1 MANTNMNRQVID
13 IRTSAGVGDISNE
26 ILRRWSDKG
35 YDQAVKEGNYDRSR
49 ERLNFEIAK
58 GGKVVPV
65 DKDRPLDKRMAE
77 MLASRGIKDPNVGRV
92 NPNIRTAVQFIF
104 SGSHDRMTELAFG
117 NQKVD
122 FEAKCGNENVQRMPE
137 IEQWAKDIYD
147 FVARKFGEENII
159 SFVVHLDETTA
170 HAHCDIVPVN
180 EQGRISYKD
189 VFHGHNKAEYKQFI
203 LQLHNE
209 LAEVNRK
216 WGLARGTSK
225 VLTGAKGHTTES
237 YRRWLNQECDSLE
250 ERRNNLQ
257 KALDELNK
265 ELATAMTKQKS
276 FTTMIENLTAKKE
289 ELERELQPLRE
300 LQKNGDA
307 ISQEIA
313 QKIQDLENRKA
324 FVEEKLAEKEAK
336 LSSTVQEI
344 DSLRQDKEALE
355 QEASELAEKASASE
369 QDWAHS
375 KGAVMNELL
384 AGTMMHE
391 FTSRYQR
398 LPDDVKEI
406 FSDTLLEQLATDG
419 NHVATVA
426 LALMCEYVEQATSI
440 AQTHGGGGGGGPG
453 GGWRKKDDEDER
465 MFARR
470 SLAMARRM
478 CKSPGRRKK
487 M

>member
-65 DKDRPLDKRMAE
+65 DKNRPLDKRMAE

-250 ERRNNLQ
+250 ERRSNLQ
-257 KALDELNK
+257 NAISELNK
-265 ELATAMTKQKS
+265 ELAICEKKQKS

-344 DSLRQDKEALE
+344 DNLRQDKEALE

-440 AQTHGGGGGGGPG
+440 AQTHGGGGGGPG

>member
-1 MANTNMNRQVID
+1 MNRQVID

-26 ILRRWSDKG
+26 ILRRWSEKG

-65 DKDRPLDKRMAE
+65 DKARPLDKRMAE
-77 MLASRGIKDPNVGRV
+77 MLASRGIKDPNIGRE

-122 FEAKCGNENVQRMPE
+122 FEAKCGNENVKRMPE

-237 YRRWLNQECDSLE
+237 YRRWLNQECISLE
-250 ERRNNLQ
+250 ERRDNLQ

-265 ELATAMTKQKS
+265 ELAICEKKQKS
-276 FTTMIENLTAKKE
+276 FTTMIENLTAQKE
-289 ELERELQPLRE
+289 QLERELQPLRE

-313 QKIQDLENRKA
+313 QKIQNLENRKA

-344 DSLRQDKEALE
+344 DNLRQDKEALE
-355 QEASELAEKASASE
+355 QEASELAAKASASE

-398 LPDDVKEI
+398 LPDEVKEI
-406 FSDTLLEQLATDG
+406 FGDTLLEQLATDG

-440 AQTHGGGGGGGPG
+440 AQTHGGGGGGPG

>member
-77 MLASRGIKDPNVGRV
+77 MLASRGIKDPNIGRV

-122 FEAKCGNENVQRMPE
+122 FEAKSGNENVKRMPE
-137 IEQWAKDIYD
+137 IEEWAKDIYN

-250 ERRNNLQ
+250 ERRSNLQ
-257 KALDELNK
+257 NAISELNK
-265 ELATAMTKQKS
+265 ELAICEKKQKS

-336 LSSTVQEI
+336 LSSTIQEI

-440 AQTHGGGGGGGPG
+440 AQTHGGGGGGPG

>member
-1 MANTNMNRQVID
+1 MNRQVID

-65 DKDRPLDKRMAE
+65 DKERPLDKRMAE
-77 MLASRGIKDPNVGRV
+77 MLASRGIKDPNIGRE

-122 FEAKCGNENVQRMPE
+122 FEAKSGNENVKRMPE
-137 IEQWAKDIYD
+137 IEEWAKDIYN

-203 LQLHNE
+203 LQLHND

-250 ERRNNLQ
+250 ERRSNLQ
-257 KALDELNK
+257 NAISELNK

-289 ELERELQPLRE
+289 ELEKELQPLR
-300 LQKNGDA
+300 
-307 ISQEIA
+307 
-313 QKIQDLENRKA
+313 
-324 FVEEKLAEKEAK
+324 EEKLAEKEAK

-344 DSLRQDKEALE
+344 DNLRQDKEALE
-355 QEASELAEKASASE
+355 QEASELAAKASASE

-398 LPDDVKEI
+398 LPDEVKEI

-440 AQTHGGGGGGGPG
+440 AQTHGGGGGGPG

>member
-13 IRTSAGVGDISNE
+13 IRTSAGIGDISNE
-26 ILRRWSDKG
+26 ILRRWSEKG
-35 YDQAVKEGNYDRSR
+35 YNMAVKEGNYDRSR
-49 ERLNFEIAK
+49 EHLNFEVVK

-65 DKDRPLDKRMAE
+65 DKSRPLDKRMTE
-77 MLASRGIKDPNVGRV
+77 MLASRGIKDPNIGRE
-92 NPNIRTAVQFIF
+92 NQNIRTAVQFIF

-122 FEAKCGNENVQRMPE
+122 FEAKSGNENVKRMAE

-159 SFVVHLDETTA
+159 GFVVHLDETTA

-203 LQLHNE
+203 LQLHND

-250 ERRNNLQ
+250 ERRDNLQ

-265 ELATAMTKQKS
+265 EMAICEKKHKS
-276 FTTMIENLTAKKE
+276 FTTMIENLTAQKE
-289 ELERELQPLRE
+289 DLEKELQPLRE

-324 FVEEKLAEKEAK
+324 YVEEKLAEKEAK
-336 LSSTVQEI
+336 LSSTAQEI
-344 DSLRQDKEALE
+344 DSLRHDKEALE
-355 QEASELAEKASASE
+355 QEASELAAKATASE

-391 FTSRYQR
+391 FTSCYQR
-398 LPDDVKEI
+398 LPDEAKEV
-406 FSDTLLEQLATDG
+406 FGDTLLEQLATDG

-440 AQTHGGGGGGGPG
+440 AQTHGGGGGGPG

-478 CKSPGRRKK
+478 CRPSGRRKK

>member
-13 IRTSAGVGDISNE
+13 IRTSAGVGEISNE

-58 GGKVVPV
+58 GGKIVPV

-77 MLASRGIKDPNVGRV
+77 MLASRGIKDPNIGRV

-203 LQLHNE
+203 LQLHNK

-250 ERRNNLQ
+250 ERRSNLQ
-257 KALDELNK
+257 NAISELNK
-265 ELATAMTKQKS
+265 ELAICEKKQKS

-355 QEASELAEKASASE
+355 QEASELAAKASASE

-398 LPDDVKEI
+398 LPDDAKEI
-406 FSDTLLEQLATDG
+406 FSETLLEQLATDG

-440 AQTHGGGGGGGPG
+440 AQTHGGGGGGPG

>member
-26 ILRRWSDKG
+26 ILRRWSEKG
-35 YDQAVKEGNYDRSR
+35 YNMAVKEGNYDRSR
-49 ERLNFEIAK
+49 EHLNFEVVK

-65 DKDRPLDKRMAE
+65 DKSRPLDKRMAE
-77 MLASRGIKDPNVGRV
+77 MLTSRDIKDPNIGRE
-92 NPNIRTAVQFIF
+92 NQNIRTAVQFIF

-122 FEAKCGNENVQRMPE
+122 FEAKSGNENVKRMAE

-189 VFHGHNKAEYKQFI
+189 VFHGHTKAEYKQFI

-265 ELATAMTKQKS
+265 EMAIYEKKHKS
-276 FTTMIENLTAKKE
+276 FTTMIENLTAQKD
-289 ELERELQPLRE
+289 ELEKELQPLRE

-324 FVEEKLAEKEAK
+324 YVEEKLAEKEAK
-336 LSSTVQEI
+336 LSSTAQEI
-344 DSLRQDKEALE
+344 DSLRHDKEALE
-355 QEASELAEKASASE
+355 QEASELAAKATASE

-391 FTSRYQR
+391 FTSCYQR
-398 LPDDVKEI
+398 LPDEAKEV
-406 FSDTLLEQLATDG
+406 FGDTLLEQLATDG

-440 AQTHGGGGGGGPG
+440 AQTHGGGGGGPG
-453 GGWRKKDDEDER
+453 SGWRKKDDEDER

-478 CKSPGRRKK
+478 CRTAGRRKK
-487 M
+487 I

>member
-35 YDQAVKEGNYDRSR
+35 DDQAVKEGNYDRSR

-58 GGKVVPV
+58 VGKVVLV

-77 MLASRGIKDPNVGRV
+77 MLASRGIKDPNIGRV

-170 HAHCDIVPVN
+170 HAHFDIVPVN

-250 ERRNNLQ
+250 ERRSNLQ
-257 KALDELNK
+257 NAISELNK
-265 ELATAMTKQKS
+265 ELAICEKKQKS

-355 QEASELAEKASASE
+355 QEASELAAKASASE

-398 LPDDVKEI
+398 LPDDAKEI

-440 AQTHGGGGGGGPG
+440 AQTHGGGGGGPG

>member
-1 MANTNMNRQVID
+1 MNRQVID

-250 ERRNNLQ
+250 ERRSNLQ

-440 AQTHGGGGGGGPG
+440 AQTHGGGGPG

>member
-1 MANTNMNRQVID
+1 MNRQVID

-65 DKDRPLDKRMAE
+65 DKERPLDKRMAE
-77 MLASRGIKDPNVGRV
+77 MLASRGIKDPNIGRE

-122 FEAKCGNENVQRMPE
+122 FEAKSGNENVKRMPE
-137 IEQWAKDIYD
+137 IEEWAKDIYN

-180 EQGRISYKD
+180 EKGRISYKD

-209 LAEVNRK
+209 LAEVNSK

-250 ERRNNLQ
+250 ERRSNLQ
-257 KALDELNK
+257 NAIRYRIWRTARLSWKKNWQKRRPSCLPLSRRLTIFVRTKRLWNRRLQNWLQRHRHLNK
-265 ELATAMTKQKS
+265 TGRTA
-276 FTTMIENLTAKKE
+276 
-289 ELERELQPLRE
+289 REL
-300 LQKNGDA
+300 
-307 ISQEIA
+307 S
-313 QKIQDLENRKA
+313 
-324 FVEEKLAEKEAK
+324 
-336 LSSTVQEI
+336 
-344 DSLRQDKEALE
+344 
-355 QEASELAEKASASE
+355 
-369 QDWAHS
+369 
-375 KGAVMNELL
+375 
-384 AGTMMHE
+384 
-391 FTSRYQR
+391 
-398 LPDDVKEI
+398 
-406 FSDTLLEQLATDG
+406 
-419 NHVATVA
+419 
-426 LALMCEYVEQATSI
+426 
-440 AQTHGGGGGGGPG
+440 
-453 GGWRKKDDEDER
+453 
-465 MFARR
+465 
-470 SLAMARRM
+470 
-478 CKSPGRRKK
+478 
-487 M
+487 

>member
-1 MANTNMNRQVID
+1 M
-13 IRTSAGVGDISNE
+13 
-26 ILRRWSDKG
+26 
-35 YDQAVKEGNYDRSR
+35 
-49 ERLNFEIAK
+49 
-58 GGKVVPV
+58 
-65 DKDRPLDKRMAE
+65 
-77 MLASRGIKDPNVGRV
+77 
-92 NPNIRTAVQFIF
+92 
-104 SGSHDRMTELAFG
+104 
-117 NQKVD
+117 
-122 FEAKCGNENVQRMPE
+122 
-137 IEQWAKDIYD
+137 
-147 FVARKFGEENII
+147 
-159 SFVVHLDETTA
+159 VHLDETTA

-250 ERRNNLQ
+250 ERRSNLQ
-257 KALDELNK
+257 NAISELNK
-265 ELATAMTKQKS
+265 ELATAITKQKS

-344 DSLRQDKEALE
+344 DNLRQDKEALE
-355 QEASELAEKASASE
+355 QEASELAAKASASE

-384 AGTMMHE
+384 AGMMMHE

-398 LPDDVKEI
+398 LPDDAKEI

-440 AQTHGGGGGGGPG
+440 AQTHGGGGGGPG

>member
-1 MANTNMNRQVID
+1 MNRQVID

-77 MLASRGIKDPNVGRV
+77 MLASRGIKDPNIGRV

-225 VLTGAKGHTTES
+225 VLTGEKRQTTES

-250 ERRNNLQ
+250 ERRSNLQ
-257 KALDELNK
+257 NAISELNK
-265 ELATAMTKQKS
+265 ELAICEKKQKS

-324 FVEEKLAEKEAK
+324 FVEEKLAEKEGK

-398 LPDDVKEI
+398 LPDDAKEI

-440 AQTHGGGGGGGPG
+440 AQTHGGGGGGPG

>member
-1 MANTNMNRQVID
+1 MNRQVID

-77 MLASRGIKDPNVGRV
+77 MLASRGIKDPNIGRV

-122 FEAKCGNENVQRMPE
+122 FEAKSGNENVKRMPE
-137 IEQWAKDIYD
+137 IEEWAKDIYD

-250 ERRNNLQ
+250 ERRSNLQ

-336 LSSTVQEI
+336 LYSTVQEI
-344 DSLRQDKEALE
+344 DNLRQDKETLE
-355 QEASELAEKASASE
+355 QEASELAEQASASE

-384 AGTMMHE
+384 AGMMMHE

-398 LPDDVKEI
+398 LPDDAKEI

-440 AQTHGGGGGGGPG
+440 AQTHGGGGGGPG

>member
-77 MLASRGIKDPNVGRV
+77 MLASRGIKDPNIGRV

-122 FEAKCGNENVQRMPE
+122 FEAKSGNENVKRMPE
-137 IEQWAKDIYD
+137 IEEWAKDIYN

-250 ERRNNLQ
+250 ERRSNLQ
-257 KALDELNK
+257 NAISELNK
-265 ELATAMTKQKS
+265 ELAICEKKQKS

-440 AQTHGGGGGGGPG
+440 AQTHGGGGSGPG
-453 GGWRKKDDEDER
+453 GGWRKKDDEDEH

>member
-58 GGKVVPV
+58 GGKVVLV
-65 DKDRPLDKRMAE
+65 DKDRPLDRRMAE
-77 MLASRGIKDPNVGRV
+77 MLSSRGIKDPNIGRE

-122 FEAKCGNENVQRMPE
+122 FEAKSGNENVKRMAE

-159 SFVVHLDETTA
+159 GFVVHLDETTA

-203 LQLHNE
+203 LQLHND

-250 ERRNNLQ
+250 ERRSNLQ
-257 KALDELNK
+257 NAISELNK

-440 AQTHGGGGGGGPG
+440 AQTHGGGGGGPG

>member
-1 MANTNMNRQVID
+1 MANMNMNRQVID

-26 ILRRWSDKG
+26 ILRRWSEKG
-35 YDQAVKEGNYDRSR
+35 YNMAVKEGNYDRSR
-49 ERLNFEIAK
+49 EHLNFEVVK

-65 DKDRPLDKRMAE
+65 DKSRPLDKRMAE
-77 MLASRGIKDPNVGRV
+77 MLTSRGIKDPNIGRE
-92 NPNIRTAVQFIF
+92 NQNIRTAVQFIF

-122 FEAKCGNENVQRMPE
+122 FEAKSGNENVKRMAE

-189 VFHGHNKAEYKQFI
+189 VFHGHTKAEYKQFI

-265 ELATAMTKQKS
+265 EMAICEKKHKS
-276 FTTMIENLTAKKE
+276 FTTMIENLTAQKD
-289 ELERELQPLRE
+289 ELEKELQPLRE

-313 QKIQDLENRKA
+313 QKIQNLENRKA
-324 FVEEKLAEKEAK
+324 YVEEKLAEKEAK
-336 LSSTVQEI
+336 LSSTAQEI
-344 DSLRQDKEALE
+344 DSLRHDKEALE
-355 QEASELAEKASASE
+355 QEASELAAKATASE

-391 FTSRYQR
+391 FTSCYQR
-398 LPDDVKEI
+398 LPDEAKEV
-406 FSDTLLEQLATDG
+406 FGDTLLEQLATDG

-440 AQTHGGGGGGGPG
+440 AQTHGGGGGGPG
-453 GGWRKKDDEDER
+453 SGWRKKDDEDER

-478 CKSPGRRKK
+478 CRTAGRRKK
-487 M
+487 I

>member
-77 MLASRGIKDPNVGRV
+77 MLASRGIKDPNIGRV

-250 ERRNNLQ
+250 ERRSNLQ

-344 DSLRQDKEALE
+344 DNLRQDKEALE
-355 QEASELAEKASASE
+355 QEASELAAKASASE

-384 AGTMMHE
+384 AGMMMHE

-398 LPDDVKEI
+398 LPDDAKEI

-440 AQTHGGGGGGGPG
+440 AQTHGGGGGGPG

>member
-58 GGKVVPV
+58 GGKVVLV
-65 DKDRPLDKRMAE
+65 DKDRPLDRRMAE
-77 MLASRGIKDPNVGRV
+77 MLSSRGIKDPNIGRE

-250 ERRNNLQ
+250 ERRSNLQ
-257 KALDELNK
+257 NAISELNK
-265 ELATAMTKQKS
+265 ELAICEKKQKS

-355 QEASELAEKASASE
+355 QEASELDAKASASE

-398 LPDDVKEI
+398 LPDDAKEI

-426 LALMCEYVEQATSI
+426 LALMCEYVDQATSI
-440 AQTHGGGGGGGPG
+440 AQTHGGGGGGPG

-487 M
+487 I

>member
-65 DKDRPLDKRMAE
+65 DKNRPLDKRMAE

-180 EQGRISYKD
+180 EQGKISYKD

-209 LAEVNRK
+209 LAEVNSK

-250 ERRNNLQ
+250 ERRSNLQ
-257 KALDELNK
+257 NAISELNK

-336 LSSTVQEI
+336 LYSTVQEI
-344 DSLRQDKEALE
+344 DNLRQDKETLE

-384 AGTMMHE
+384 AGMMMHE

-398 LPDDVKEI
+398 LPDDAKEI

-440 AQTHGGGGGGGPG
+440 AQTHGGGGGGPG

>member
-1 MANTNMNRQVID
+1 
-13 IRTSAGVGDISNE
+13 
-26 ILRRWSDKG
+26 
-35 YDQAVKEGNYDRSR
+35 
-49 ERLNFEIAK
+49 
-58 GGKVVPV
+58 
-65 DKDRPLDKRMAE
+65 
-77 MLASRGIKDPNVGRV
+77 
-92 NPNIRTAVQFIF
+92 
-104 SGSHDRMTELAFG
+104 
-117 NQKVD
+117 
-122 FEAKCGNENVQRMPE
+122 
-137 IEQWAKDIYD
+137 
-147 FVARKFGEENII
+147 
-159 SFVVHLDETTA
+159 
-170 HAHCDIVPVN
+170 
-180 EQGRISYKD
+180 
-189 VFHGHNKAEYKQFI
+189 
-203 LQLHNE
+203 
-209 LAEVNRK
+209 
-216 WGLARGTSK
+216 
-225 VLTGAKGHTTES
+225 
-237 YRRWLNQECDSLE
+237 LNQECDSLE
-250 ERRNNLQ
+250 ERRSNLQ
-257 KALDELNK
+257 NAISELNK

-440 AQTHGGGGGGGPG
+440 AQTHGGGGGGPG

>member
-77 MLASRGIKDPNVGRV
+77 MLASRGIKDPNIGRV

-122 FEAKCGNENVQRMPE
+122 FEAKSGNENVKRMPE
-137 IEQWAKDIYD
+137 IEEWAKDIYN

-250 ERRNNLQ
+250 ERRSNLQ
-257 KALDELNK
+257 NAISELNK
-265 ELATAMTKQKS
+265 ELAICEKKQKS

-440 AQTHGGGGGGGPG
+440 AQTHGGGGGGPG

>member
-1 MANTNMNRQVID
+1 MNRQVID

-77 MLASRGIKDPNVGRV
+77 MLASRGIKDPNIGRV

-250 ERRNNLQ
+250 ERRSNLQ

-344 DSLRQDKEALE
+344 DNLRQDKEALE
-355 QEASELAEKASASE
+355 QEASELAAKASASE

-384 AGTMMHE
+384 AGMMMHE
-391 FTSRYQR
+391 LT
-398 LPDDVKEI
+398 
-406 FSDTLLEQLATDG
+406 
-419 NHVATVA
+419 
-426 LALMCEYVEQATSI
+426 
-440 AQTHGGGGGGGPG
+440 
-453 GGWRKKDDEDER
+453 
-465 MFARR
+465 
-470 SLAMARRM
+470 
-478 CKSPGRRKK
+478 
-487 M
+487 

>member
-26 ILRRWSDKG
+26 ILRRWSEKG
-35 YDQAVKEGNYDRSR
+35 YNMAVKEGNYDRSR
-49 ERLNFEIAK
+49 EHLNFEVVK

-65 DKDRPLDKRMAE
+65 DKSRPLDKRMAE
-77 MLASRGIKDPNVGRV
+77 MLTSRGIKDPNTGRE

-122 FEAKCGNENVQRMPE
+122 FEAKSGNENVKRMAE

-180 EQGRISYKD
+180 EQGKISYKD

-209 LAEVNRK
+209 LAEVNSK

-250 ERRNNLQ
+250 ERRSNLQ

-375 KGAVMNELL
+375 KGAIMNELL

-440 AQTHGGGGGGGPG
+440 AQTHGGGGGGPG

>member
-1 MANTNMNRQVID
+1 M
-13 IRTSAGVGDISNE
+13 
-26 ILRRWSDKG
+26 
-35 YDQAVKEGNYDRSR
+35 
-49 ERLNFEIAK
+49 
-58 GGKVVPV
+58 
-65 DKDRPLDKRMAE
+65 
-77 MLASRGIKDPNVGRV
+77 
-92 NPNIRTAVQFIF
+92 
-104 SGSHDRMTELAFG
+104 
-117 NQKVD
+117 
-122 FEAKCGNENVQRMPE
+122 
-137 IEQWAKDIYD
+137 
-147 FVARKFGEENII
+147 
-159 SFVVHLDETTA
+159 
-170 HAHCDIVPVN
+170 
-180 EQGRISYKD
+180 
-189 VFHGHNKAEYKQFI
+189 
-203 LQLHNE
+203 
-209 LAEVNRK
+209 NRK

-250 ERRNNLQ
+250 ERRSNLQ

-324 FVEEKLAEKEAK
+324 YVEEKLAEKEAK
-336 LSSTVQEI
+336 LSSTAQEI
-344 DSLRQDKEALE
+344 DSLRHDKEALE
-355 QEASELAEKASASE
+355 QEASELAAKATASE

-391 FTSRYQR
+391 FTSCYQR
-398 LPDDVKEI
+398 LPDEAKEV
-406 FSDTLLEQLATDG
+406 FGDTLLEQLATDG

-440 AQTHGGGGGGGPG
+440 AQTHGGGGGGPG

-478 CKSPGRRKK
+478 CRPSGRRKK

>member
-1 MANTNMNRQVID
+1 MNRQVID

-65 DKDRPLDKRMAE
+65 DKERPLDKRMAE
-77 MLASRGIKDPNVGRV
+77 MFALRGIKDPNIGRV

-122 FEAKCGNENVQRMPE
+122 FEAKSGNENVKRMPE
-137 IEQWAKDIYD
+137 IEQWAKDIYN

-225 VLTGAKGHTTES
+225 VLTGEKRQTTES

-250 ERRNNLQ
+250 ERRSNLQ
-257 KALDELNK
+257 NALDELNK
-265 ELATAMTKQKS
+265 ELAICEKKQKS

-344 DSLRQDKEALE
+344 DNLRQDKEALE
-355 QEASELAEKASASE
+355 QEASELAAKASASE

-384 AGTMMHE
+384 AGMMMHE

-398 LPDDVKEI
+398 LPDDAKEI

-440 AQTHGGGGGGGPG
+440 AQTHGGGGGGPG

>member
-1 MANTNMNRQVID
+1 MNRQVID

-77 MLASRGIKDPNVGRV
+77 MLASRGIKDPNIGRV

-250 ERRNNLQ
+250 ERRSNLQ
-257 KALDELNK
+257 NAISELNK
-265 ELATAMTKQKS
+265 ELAICEKKQKS

-391 FTSRYQR
+391 FTSRYHR

-440 AQTHGGGGGGGPG
+440 AQTHGGGGGGPG

>member
-1 MANTNMNRQVID
+1 MANTNMNRQVIN
-13 IRTSAGVGDISNE
+13 IRGTAGVGDISNE
-26 ILRRWSDKG
+26 VLRRWSDKG
-35 YDQAVKEGNYDRSR
+35 YDMAVKEGNYDRSR
-49 ERLNFEIAK
+49 EHLNFEVVK
-58 GGKVVPV
+58 GGKVVAV
-65 DKDRPLDKRMAE
+65 DKSRPLDKRMAE
-77 MLASRGIKDPNVGRV
+77 MLASRGIKDPNIGR
-92 NPNIRTAVQFIF
+92 NKPNVRTVAEFIF

-122 FEAKCGNENVQRMPE
+122 FEAKRGNEGVQRMPE

-159 SFVVHLDETTA
+159 NFVVHLDETTA

-180 EQGRISYKD
+180 DQGRISYKD
-189 VFHGHNKAEYKQFI
+189 VFHGHTKSEYKEFI
-203 LQLHNE
+203 MQLHNE

-216 WGLARGTSK
+216 WGLVRGASK
-225 VLTGAKGHTTES
+225 VLTGPKRQTTES

-250 ERRNNLQ
+250 ERRDNLQ

-265 ELATAMTKQKS
+265 ELAICEKKQKS
-276 FTTMIENLTAKKE
+276 FTTMIENLTAQKE
-289 ELERELQPLRE
+289 ELEKELKPLRE

-324 FVEEKLAEKEAK
+324 YVEEKLAEKEAK
-336 LSSTVQEI
+336 LSSTAQEI
-344 DSLRQDKEALE
+344 DSLHHDKEALE
-355 QEASELAEKASASE
+355 QEASELAAKATASE

-391 FTSRYQR
+391 FTSCYQR
-398 LPDDVKEI
+398 LPDEAKEV

-440 AQTHGGGGGGGPG
+440 AQTHGGGGGGPG

-478 CKSPGRRKK
+478 CRTSGRRKK